1 MANGWHGDDF
11 LEINKETL
19 EKIVNHSSDEIFVLD
34 ADKRIVFVNQ
44 KCEEHYGVKPGDVV
58 GKNNAE
64 LVEKGYW
71 TPSLVDIVFEKK
83 QPITIQQS
91 TFIKSELITTAVPIL
106 NRENDIELV
115 VCTSQ
120 ELQRFK
126 TLEITS
132 ESISQQNNEPEHN
145 LIFTSEKMRYLI
157 KQAKKAA
164 AVNSTVLIQ
173 GESGTGKG
181 LIANLIHQQSHRQ
194 NNEFLTI
201 NCAAIPED
209 LLESEL
215 FGYTSGA
222 FTGARNTGKKGLI
235 ESANHGTVFLDEIGD
250 MPLKLQPKLL
260 QLIQDQEFIPV
271 GGHETKKVDVR
282 ILAATNNKL
291 DQLVAER
298 KFREDLYYRLNVIEL
313 EVPSL
318 RERPE
323 DITPLIHYFLNIFN
337 KKHKGSRLISNEAMN
352 LLSSYSWPGNI
363 RQLQNIIER
372 SVIMAESIIR
382 TEDLPPFIRHH
393 QHPMV
398 QAPVLY
404 HLDQALEEIEKDM
417 VLRSYQRYTSTR
429 KVASD
434 LGISQTRAS
443 KLINKYK
450 GYLST

>member
-1 MANGWHGDDF
+1 MNWLFVHHK
-11 LEINKETL
+11 NY
-19 EKIVNHSSDEIFVLD
+19 SD
-34 ADKRIVFVNQ
+34 
-44 KCEEHYGVKPGDVV
+44 
-58 GKNNAE
+58 
-64 LVEKGYW
+64 
-71 TPSLVDIVFEKK
+71 S
-83 QPITIQQS
+83 
-91 TFIKSELITTAVPIL
+91 
-106 NRENDIELV
+106 
-115 VCTSQ
+115 
-120 ELQRFK
+120 K

-337 KKHKGSRLISNEAMN
+337 K
-352 LLSSYSWPGNI
+352 
-363 RQLQNIIER
+363 
-372 SVIMAESIIR
+372 SIKAV
-382 TEDLPPFIRHH
+382 D
-393 QHPMV
+393 
-398 QAPVLY
+398 
-404 HLDQALEEIEKDM
+404 
-417 VLRSYQRYTSTR
+417 
-429 KVASD
+429 
-434 LGISQTRAS
+434 
-443 KLINKYK
+443 
-450 GYLST
+450 